1 MFCEDCGA
9 KLKSNSKFCENCG
22 KEIKSIKAE
31 KKIVSSEKNNKTK
44 KIVIISIIAFII
56 VVTLIV
62 TSNLCS
68 AQNIAEVYFKAK
80 NSNDYATMYKHLEIE
95 KTEFTTK
102 ELYIKALKND
112 NEPVII
118 SDYNVSE
125 LKTSEEEKIIT
136 ITYTLNGHNDY
147 VSYKLKKQPNNKL
160 LLFGNWKIDASND
173 DIIKKDFKIKVIKGS
188 NVSLEGINVDQK
200 YIDKELS
207 NDNYDVY
214 KIPAIFKGKYN
225 IKITLPFGFSIEDN
239 ISTYSDY
246 TQLQYL
252 NLESIPEETKNKLL
266 NMAKKDIQKLYESAN
281 KQKEYSEITNELDFV
296 DPSSFSYYY
305 DGLKS
310 IFSNKNIETISFV
323 DNGISSIY
331 FDSGKITMYISF
343 KINYLVKEEIIDDEG
358 ISKDE
363 YKEKTVSDE
372 IYFDFAYDN
381 TFKILAIGSLC
392 YEF

>member
-200 YIDKELS
+200 YIDNELS

-252 NLESIPEETKNKLL
+252 NLESIPEETKNKLS